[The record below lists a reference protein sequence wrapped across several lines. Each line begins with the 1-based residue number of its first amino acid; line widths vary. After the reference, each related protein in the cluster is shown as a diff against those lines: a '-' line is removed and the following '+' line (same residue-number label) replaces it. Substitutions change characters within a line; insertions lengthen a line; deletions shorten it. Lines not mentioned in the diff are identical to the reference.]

1 MKLKDLTKAQS
12 DAAHAAA
19 KCIIEGDIER
29 VDDRMAY
36 RQAKADLAALLPDDV
51 NARDVIGE
59 AIRRRMLDRIVEVV
73 DLGIGTL
80 IVFGDDND

>member
-19 KCIIEGDIER
+19 KCIIEGDLECMC
-29 VDDRMAY
+29 DRLAY

-59 AIRRRMLDRIVEVV
+59 AIRRRMLDRITKVV